1 MSTYK
6 YNTKIREPIDAE
18 AVLVEHDD
26 PDENEWAPID
36 DIGRRLC
43 ELELA
48 QRSFKRLSLIIA
60 WRALQRK
67 RSFVPILLPAD

>member
-6 YNTKIREPIDAE
+6 YNTKIRESIDAE

-36 DIGRRLC
+36 DIGRRL
-43 ELELA
+43 ELA
-48 QRSFKRLSLIIA
+48 QRSFKRSSLIIA
-60 WRALQRK
+60 WRVLQ
-67 RSFVPILLPAD
+67 LLNC